1 MQMQNQNYEQIVVI
15 AKTLLDNTQ
24 CDELIARYDNNLQ
37 NIVQKTYRDVLIT
50 DIPILDIPHL
60 LDSLQFINQQHFK
73 LDLYLHWE
81 CFFARYDQGMH
92 YDSLHIDCIAGDH
105 QRKLS
110 FSLLLND
117 DFQGGDF
124 ATVTQSVITR
134 GVGKLLV
141 FPSFLPHKIS
151 PVESGTRY
159 VIFGWIYGPNFK

>member
-1 MQMQNQNYEQIVVI
+1 MQMPHQNYEQIVVI
-15 AKTLLDNTQ
+15 SKSLLDKTQ
-24 CDELIARYDNNLQ
+24 CNELITRYDNNLQ
-37 NIVQKTYRDVLIT
+37 SIVQKTYRDVLIT
-50 DIPILDIPHL
+50 DIPILDIPQL
-60 LDSLQFINQQHFK
+60 LDSLQYINQHHFK

-92 YDSLHIDCIAGDH
+92 YNSLHIDCIAGDH

-124 ATVTQSVITR
+124 ATVTESSVACDA
-134 GVGKLLV
+134 GKLLV

-159 VIFGWIYGPNFK
+159 AIFGWIYGPNFK